1 MNQTGDKHMKKSFQ
15 LKSLVLSMA
24 VAGAASLAVV
34 PATSQ
39 AGVSANIGAVSNY
52 IFRGVE
58 QTESASASAGLD
70 YENDSGFYLGTWVA
84 DVETGLEY
92 DLYGGWSGSIGE
104 VSLGLGATTFRY
116 TDTAFDYPYNE
127 VNASLGYGMFTIGY
141 DKGVYEDPAGDI
153 DYDHKY
159 IGVEYGSFGVTVGM
173 LDGDLDADDDA
184 LTYVD
189 VGYSTELS
197 AGLEGSVTYTYVSPE
212 DSDLDSDTF
221 LVFGV
226 SKSFDIM

>member
-1 MNQTGDKHMKKSFQ
+1 MKKAFQ

-24 VAGAASLAVV
+24 VAGAASMAVA
-34 PATSQ
+34 PATTQ

-52 IFRGVE
+52 VFRGIE

-70 YENDSGFYLGTWVA
+70 YEADSGLYVGTWIA

-92 DLYGGWSGSIGE
+92 DIYGGWAGSIGD
-104 VSLGLGATTFRY
+104 VSVGLGATTFRY

-153 DYDHKY
+153 DYDNKY
-159 IGVEYGSFGVTVGM
+159 IGVEYEGFSATFGM
-173 LDGDLDADDDA
+173 LDSDLDADDDA
-184 LTYVD
+184 NTYLE

-197 AGLEGSVTYTYVSPE
+197 AGLDGSVTYVLSTPE
-212 DSDLDSDTF
+212 DSDLDSETY